1 MRRESPAKAVADAR
15 EVPRSLR
22 TDFHR
27 RNTAP
32 HCASMTA
39 QIPIPQPRWK
49 QASLKKV
56 STPAT
61 HSGVAEPQAAEAT
74 QLPADNLDREFRRE
88 CARGRCRELD
98 P

>member
-15 EVPRSLR
+15 EAPRSLR

-27 RNTAP
+27 RNTAQ

-56 STPAT
+56 SARAT
-61 HSGVAEPQAAEAT
+61 HAGVAEPQAAEAVR
-74 QLPADNLDREFRRE
+74 LFADTLDREFRRE
-88 CARGRCRELD
+88 CARDRCRELD

>member
-15 EVPRSLR
+15 EAPRSPR
-22 TDFHR
+22 TDFR
-27 RNTAP
+27 RLNTAQ
-32 HCASMTA
+32 HRANRTA

-56 STPAT
+56 SARAT
-61 HSGVAEPQAAEAT
+61 HAGVAEPQAAEAT
-74 QLPADNLDREFRRE
+74 QLPADNLVREFRRE

>member
-15 EVPRSLR
+15 EAPRSLR

-27 RNTAP
+27 RNTAQ
-32 HCASMTA
+32 HCASRKA

-49 QASLKKV
+49 QVSLKKV
-56 STPAT
+56 SGRAT
-61 HSGVAEPQAAEAT
+61 HAGVAERQAAGTAR
-74 QLPADNLDREFRRE
+74 LPADTLDRELRRDG
-88 CARGRCRELD
+88 ARGRCRELN